1 MLSIF
6 RPALSLLVLMT
17 LICGLIYPLIVTGV
31 SQVVFPFEAH
41 GSLITKDGKVVGSQL
56 IGQPF
61 SDASYF
67 WSRPSAT
74 SPMPYN
80 AQSSSGSNLGPSNPA
95 LIDGIKARIE
105 ALKSAGPANT
115 QAVPVDL
122 VTSSA
127 SGLDPHISL
136 AAAYYQVDRVAAA
149 RRLPVLQ
156 VRMLV
161 DKYRE
166 LPWAYIMGEPR
177 VNVLA
182 LNMAL
187 RDLNP

>member
-6 RPALSLLVLMT
+6 RPAFSLLVLMT
-17 LICGLIYPLIVTGV
+17 LICGLIYPLMVTGV

-95 LIDGIKARIE
+95 LIDGIKTRIE
-105 ALKSAGPANT
+105 ALKSAGPVNT

-149 RRLPVLQ
+149 R
-156 VRMLV
+156 
-161 DKYRE
+161 K
-166 LPWAYIMGEPR
+166 
-177 VNVLA
+177 
-182 LNMAL
+182 L
-187 RDLNP
+187 R